1 MQGDLDRTV
10 AAYNNAQTDLART
23 QAAIKANQ
31 TALEEADV
39 NSKIVRNRLAKR
51 ADVIYRQGPILFFEY
66 LFGAENVVDFVR
78 RFTFIEAASSL
89 DAATLSYAVSNR
101 EKMTRLQVELERKSS
116 QELKI
121 LSDMSGQTQSLT
133 ESFSK
138 AQALEV
144 KLVSD
149 RQNALKIKQEQEAKA
164 AAESAAK
171 AKADEE
177 ARKKAEADAVKL
189 AAAKTGAS
197 PSPRASAGASPK
209 PSPSA
214 SPAIKTEPG
223 FAIATAGLRCPVG
236 GPVSFTDT
244 WGAPRSGGRSHQG
257 VDMFAA
263 SGTPAVAIT
272 DGSVLRKTSS
282 ATGGITLYLKGNDGV
297 EYYYAHMLKYAEVE
311 QGQKVAA
318 GEAIGYVGNSGNAA
332 GTSPHLHFEV
342 KPSGGGPIN
351 PTPTARKACG

>member
-1 MQGDLDRTV
+1 MQSDLDRTV
-10 AAYNNAQTDLART
+10 AAYNNAQTQLART

-51 ADVIYRQGPILFFEY
+51 ANVIYRQGPVLFFQY
-66 LFGAENVVDFVR
+66 LLGAENVVDFVR

-101 EKMTRLQVELERKSS
+101 EKMTRLQGDLERKSS

-121 LSDMSGQTQSLT
+121 LNDMSGQTRSLT

-138 AQALEV
+138 AQTLEV

-164 AAESAAK
+164 EAEAAAK
-171 AKADEE
+171 AKADQE
-177 ARKKAEADAVKL
+177 AKKQAEADAVKL
-189 AAAKTGAS
+189 AAKAS
-197 PSPRASAGASPK
+197 PSPSPKPSPSASPK

-214 SPAIKTEPG
+214 SPAVKNEPG
-223 FAIATAGLRCPVG
+223 LTIATAGLRCPVG

-263 SGTPAVAIT
+263 SGTPAVAIA
-272 DGSVLRKTSS
+272 DGSILRKSS
-282 ATGGITLYLKGNDGV
+282 NALGGVTLYLKGNDGV

-318 GEAIGYVGNSGNAA
+318 GDTIGYVGNSGNAA
-332 GTSPHLHFEV
+332 GSPPHLHLEI
-342 KPSGGGPIN
+342 KPPGGGAIN
-351 PTPTARKACG
+351 PAPTARKACG